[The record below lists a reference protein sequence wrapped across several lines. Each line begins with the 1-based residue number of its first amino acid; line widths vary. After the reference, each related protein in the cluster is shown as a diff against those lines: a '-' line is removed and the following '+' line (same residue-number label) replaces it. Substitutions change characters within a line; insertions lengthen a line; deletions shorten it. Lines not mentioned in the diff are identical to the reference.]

1 MLLSFCSQV
10 KVYKNLLYKE
20 VNQVVWELE
29 IALRDCQMFVA
40 AVLSHGHEGIFY
52 TKEGREYKI
61 ERLVENFNNLNCQQ
75 LVGVPKFF
83 LFQACR

>member
-1 MLLSFCSQV
+1 MS
-10 KVYKNLLYKE
+10 
-20 VNQVVWELE
+20 QVVWELE

-40 AVLSHGHEGIFY
+40 AVLSHGSEGYFH
-52 TKEGREYKI
+52 TREGREYKI
-61 ERLVENFNNLNCQQ
+61 ERFLENFNNLNCQQ

>member
-1 MLLSFCSQV
+1 MLLTFCYQV